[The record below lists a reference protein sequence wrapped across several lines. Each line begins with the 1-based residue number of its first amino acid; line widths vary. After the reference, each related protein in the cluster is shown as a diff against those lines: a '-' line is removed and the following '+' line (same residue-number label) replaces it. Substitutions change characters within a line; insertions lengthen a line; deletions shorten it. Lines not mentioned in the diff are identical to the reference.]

1 MEPCAI
7 IDKTVLHKHNCNIHF
22 NKHLLP
28 ALHFSPPS
36 SSSSWGNSY
45 LNSFYFACVWING
58 FARLYGSGSCMI
70 MYFVSMCCLQS
81 ASVTPHLHAIPGFTI
96 ASPVSFFISLFFLF
110 PSPLEKKKKEKKN
123 ENNDSLGGL
132 MKLTLVLMSFSQ
144 TDSGPQCTLI
154 DTAPPRAQY
163 HLPVSILRRLLSPY
177 LPEPFVPAALSR
189 DATAFS
195 SSSLER
201 PLNAFSPLIYSIIGC
216 SPYFF

>member
-1 MEPCAI
+1 MQ
-7 IDKTVLHKHNCNIHF
+7 
-22 NKHLLP
+22 
-28 ALHFSPPS
+28 SR
-36 SSSSWGNSY
+36 G
-45 LNSFYFACVWING
+45 
-58 FARLYGSGSCMI
+58 
-70 MYFVSMCCLQS
+70 LQS
-81 ASVTPHLHAIPGFTI
+81 HPRFH
-96 ASPVSFFISLFFLF
+96 FLF
-110 PSPLEKKKKEKKN
+110 PSFFYFRPRWKKKEKEKKN

-201 PLNAFSPLIYSIIGC
+201 PLNAFSPFIYSIIGC